1 MRRLVFGLLLWCLV
15 LPGHA
20 AAWTWPV
27 EGAVLRPFSFDL
39 AHPYAAGQHR
49 GIDLGAEAGAPVLVP
64 AAGVVSF
71 AGTTPGNGLTLSV
84 RTADGYTVSLT
95 HLGTLGVHAGTAVAE
110 GSTVATV
117 GPTGTLAYDVPYLY
131 LGIRR
136 TDEENG
142 YVDPLSLL
150 PPRPEPPPLPPT
162 FAGDPAP
169 APEPAPAPA
178 PEPAPAPA
186 PAPAPDPAP
195 APAPEPAP
203 TPAPAPAP
211 APDPAPAPAPGPAPA
226 PAPPAAGDPAPG
238 PVAEPGPPVTPD
250 EPPAPAPEPAPS
262 SLPRGRWPSAPV
274 VVTGG
279 AEAPAPLHGVWTSAA
294 SAPAAHAP
302 RPARPLDHRRPVAP
316 AAPSL
321 APSGRAERPLP
332 TTTATTERRRSPA
345 DAGAVLALAA
355 ALVAGA
361 CCALRGRGG
370 LRPPLTIEEGDALLH
385 HDTDLLRQLDAA
397 HRPRVHDDRGRHP
410 DAASPAARRRD
421 VLPDGGGRACGQ
433 GRARS
438 RRAGARSEGVRR
450 PDRRRL
456 AGAAAATERYE
467 RLLHQDER

>member
-1 MRRLVFGLLLWCLV
+1 MQRLVFGLLLWCLV

-39 AHPYAAGQHR
+39 THPYAAGQHR

-203 TPAPAPAP
+203 TPAP
-211 APDPAPAPAPGPAPA
+211 
-226 PAPPAAGDPAPG
+226 
-238 PVAEPGPPVTPD
+238 EPGPPVTPD

-370 LRPPLTIEEGDALLH
+370 L
-385 HDTDLLRQLDAA
+385 
-397 HRPRVHDDRGRHP
+397 DRK
-410 DAASPAARRRD
+410 S
-421 VLPDGGGRACGQ
+421 
-433 GRARS
+433 
-438 RRAGARSEGVRR
+438 
-450 PDRRRL
+450 
-456 AGAAAATERYE
+456 
-467 RLLHQDER
+467 

>member
-203 TPAPAPAP
+203 TPAPAP
-211 APDPAPAPAPGPAPA
+211 GPAPA
-226 PAPPAAGDPAPG
+226 PAPPAAGVPAPG

-279 AEAPAPLHGVWTSAA
+279 AE
-294 SAPAAHAP
+294 
-302 RPARPLDHRRPVAP
+302 AP

>member
-1 MRRLVFGLLLWCLV
+1 MQRLVFGLLLWCLV

-39 AHPYAAGQHR
+39 THPYAAGQHR

-203 TPAPAPAP
+203 TPAPEPAPAPAP

-226 PAPPAAGDPAPG
+226 PAPPAAGDPRAAAGTAARSPAPG
-238 PVAEPGPPVTPD
+238 GARGAVARPERAGGTAAAD
-250 EPPAPAPEPAPS
+250 DDGDDGTAPFARR
-262 SLPRGRWPSAPV
+262 RGRRARARGRARRRRVLRAAW
-274 VVTGG
+274 TGRF
-279 AEAPAPLHGVWTSAA
+279 
-294 SAPAAHAP
+294 APAAYH
-302 RPARPLDHRRPVAP
+302 
-316 AAPSL
+316 
-321 APSGRAERPLP
+321 
-332 TTTATTERRRSPA
+332 
-345 DAGAVLALAA
+345 
-355 ALVAGA
+355 
-361 CCALRGRGG
+361 
-370 LRPPLTIEEGDALLH
+370 
-385 HDTDLLRQLDAA
+385 
-397 HRPRVHDDRGRHP
+397 
-410 DAASPAARRRD
+410 
-421 VLPDGGGRACGQ
+421 
-433 GRARS
+433 
-438 RRAGARSEGVRR
+438 
-450 PDRRRL
+450 
-456 AGAAAATERYE
+456 
-467 RLLHQDER
+467 